1 MSLIVRG
8 SGRPGAYLLASGAR
22 VPSVTTITGARKSNV
37 EGLLFWANQL
47 GRPTPEYPQGRDH
60 RDVRQKAADSGTM
73 AHSMVENII
82 HGRDAGEGI
91 PDADVTTKQQ
101 AIRGVGAWQDWSRV
115 MQVDYVLTE
124 TPMVSEKYA
133 YGGTPDAVGHVDGK
147 LALMDWKTGN
157 AVYGDA
163 IIQMAAYRE
172 LWNEVYSE
180 SRGTLDTFYLLRF
193 GKEHGDYHVHAYP
206 SEVIAMGWRAFL
218 HLRELYEL
226 DKQLKKVVS

>member
-60 RDVRQKAADSGTM
+60 RDARQKAADAGSL
-73 AHSMVENII
+73 AHSMVENAI
-82 HGRDAGEGI
+82 HGRDELEGI
-91 PDADVTTKQQ
+91 PETEADVLAQ
-101 AIRGVGAWQDWSRV
+101 ARQGLQAWRDWSRV
-115 MQVDYVLTE
+115 MKVDYVLTE

-147 LALMDWKTGN
+147 LALIDWKTGN

-180 SRGTLDTFYLLRF
+180 SRGTLEAYYLLRF
-193 GKEHGDYHVHAYP
+193 GKDHGDYHVHAYP

-226 DKQLKKVVS
+226 DKALKKVAG